1 MNMTKRERFMK
12 KIYFNQP
19 IKRKLIILISCIMI
33 ISLMVTVAG
42 LQLAFH
48 SYDEQLYVK
57 SAQVLNMSADNIENE
72 LKNIENV
79 SYTIAT
85 DPLIQQHLINLR
97 AEQTEYEKHLIRS
110 KITDKVLNLI
120 NSESYI
126 EAVHIVDAHGEP
138 HIAGKRPRKLP
149 TDVMEAITSQSKTAS
164 GSHIWLDQLES
175 DITLVSTQEVRKFQ
189 DLSFDHLGAVIIR
202 VDTDKLIRHFMEISQ
217 KMEGYFLIMNHAGEP
232 IYPLE
237 SEEMG
242 KKIWMEQND
251 AGYRIQTIN
260 QRKYFIV
267 QMQSNF
273 SNWTYFNVIPFD
285 QIFRHIL
292 FIKTSVPI
300 LFILMFV
307 SVLFIAI
314 KFAKSITNPLE
325 NLAAGMKYIQKGNFN
340 KAKSEILYMPKLH
353 KDEVGELHKNFL
365 DMTQQIDDL
374 IHANYSKQIMIKETE
389 FKALQ
394 AQINPHFL
402 YNTLE
407 SINWLAKSNRQMQI
421 SNMVE
426 SLGYLLR
433 NSMSWKEPLVTIEE
447 ELNIVKNYVI
457 IQKYRFEE
465 RLNFH
470 IDVDS
475 SLFPYKIPKLTLQPL
490 IENAIHYALE
500 PMIEPCLITI
510 GSKKEEKTIELIVT
524 DNGPGMDEALLDQ
537 VRNYKVQT
545 RGQGIGLKNIDE
557 RIKRLFGE
565 EYGIRI
571 EAEPNVGT
579 SVHILL
585 PYDKG

>member
-1 MNMTKRERFMK
+1 MTKRNHFMK

-19 IKRKLIILISCIMI
+19 IKKKLIILISCIMF
-33 ISLMVTVAG
+33 ISLLLTVIG
-42 LQLAFH
+42 LQFAFH
-48 SYDEQLYVK
+48 RYDEQLYVK

-72 LKNIENV
+72 LENIERV

-85 DPLIQQHLINLR
+85 DPLIQQYLINLR
-97 AEQTEYEKHLIRS
+97 EEQTEYEKHLIRS

-126 EAVHIVDAHGEP
+126 EAVYIVDTHGESN
-138 HIAGKRPRKLP
+138 IAGKRPRKIP
-149 TDVMEAITSQSKTAS
+149 DEITKEIIDQSSKAI

-175 DITLVSTQEVRKFQ
+175 DITLVSAREVRRFQ
-189 DLSFDHLGAVIIR
+189 DFSFDHLGTVIIR

-217 KMEGYFLIMNHAGEP
+217 RMEGYFLIMNYEGEP
-232 IYPLE
+232 IYSLE
-237 SEEMG
+237 SEEIG
-242 KKIWMEQND
+242 KKIWVDQND
-251 AGYRIQTIN
+251 TGYRIETIN
-260 QRKYFIV
+260 HRKYFIV
-267 QMQSNF
+267 QMQSSF

-285 QIFRHIL
+285 RIFRHIQ
-292 FIKTSVPI
+292 FIKTSVPV
-300 LFILMFV
+300 LFIILFV
-307 SVLFIAI
+307 SVLAI
-314 KFAKSITNPLE
+314 GLTFAKSITNPLE
-325 NLAAGMKYIQKGNFN
+325 NLAAGMKYIQKGNFS
-340 KAKSEILYMPKLH
+340 KAKSEILYMSKVH
-353 KDEVGELHKNFL
+353 KDEVGDLHKNFL
-365 DMTQQIDDL
+365 AMTEQIDDL

-407 SINWLAKSNRQMQI
+407 SINWLAKSNQQTQI

-433 NSMSWKEPLVTIEE
+433 NSMSWKEPLVSIEE
-447 ELNIVKNYVI
+447 ELKIVLNYVR
-457 IQKYRFEE
+457 IQQYRFEE

-475 SLFPYKIPKLTLQPL
+475 SLYPYKIPKLTLQPL

-500 PMIEPCLITI
+500 PMIEPCMITI
-510 GSKKEEKTIELIVT
+510 TSRKEENSLQLIVR
-524 DNGPGMDEALLDQ
+524 DNGPGMDDDFLEQ
-537 VRNYKVQT
+537 VREHQVQT

-565 EYGIRI
+565 QYGLRI
-571 EAEPNVGT
+571 ESEVGEGT
-579 SVHILL
+579 CIIILL